1 MFNSFIEHS
10 FIFSTNQNTCTQVA
24 PFLEG
29 KKILVTCFD
38 AETETDL
45 TDWIHEAGGD
55 LVDKNFPGIVDYAI
69 VPINVSPSLK
79 LKANEIVTNF
89 WIEGDGRYQ
98 LLKFKMGHTQ
108 PLFRLFKQI
117 LQFLQQINEKNLHP
131 VCSAGNLPHINLFCH
146 FPLVYSVDIQKATF
160 SIFTWTLM
168 STLTG

>member
-1 MFNSFIEHS
+1 
-10 FIFSTNQNTCTQVA
+10 
-24 PFLEG
+24 
-29 KKILVTCFD
+29 
-38 AETETDL
+38 
-45 TDWIHEAGGD
+45 
-55 LVDKNFPGIVDYAI
+55 
-69 VPINVSPSLK
+69 
-79 LKANEIVTNF
+79 
-89 WIEGDGRYQ
+89 
-98 LLKFKMGHTQ
+98 MGHTQ